1 MCIKTKESMTKC
13 PAKFTFFPANDT
25 RFASWNSIVII
36 DYTFEALSAGFGM
49 QFSRF
54 EHGPADSP
62 TSAL

>member
-1 MCIKTKESMTKC
+1 MTKC